1 MCDSDRIPREYK
13 NVVEVAKTWRFVSFR
28 SVKLVAEKPA
38 KWVDFLK
45 NKKKNDD
52 ISKFT
57 FISNDK

>member
-13 NVVEVAKTWRFVSFR
+13 NVVEVAKTWRFVSFSQIGCR
-28 SVKLVAEKPA
+28 ETCKMTG
-38 KWVDFLK
+38 
-45 NKKKNDD
+45 KNDD